1 MWRLAL
7 VAPALLAGCYTYSSV
22 QPATLRPGMSVR
34 VRVSPTAAERVAPLL
49 GVSDAR
55 VLTGTLIDNT
65 GTGGAMIVEVPTATQ
80 TVSGGTVQSLSQRIS
95 IAPGELMEL
104 ESRKLDRTRTGIIV
118 GAVVIIGGSSAIA
131 ALHSGPGLDR
141 PPVGSTTDARIPL
154 LRIHF

>member
-7 VAPALLAGCYTYSSV
+7 LGPALAAGCYTYAPV
-22 QPATLRPGMSVR
+22 QPAALHPGMSVR

-55 VLTGTLIDNT
+55 VLTGTLIDNAAP
-65 GTGGAMIVEVPTATQ
+65 GGAMIVEVPTAVPVVAGSTI
-80 TVSGGTVQSLSQRIS
+80 QSLSQRVS

-104 ESRKLDRTRTGIIV
+104 ESRRLDRTRTGVIV
-118 GAVVIIGGSSAIA
+118 GAVVLIGGSSAIA
-131 ALHSGPGLDR
+131 ALRSGPGLDR
-141 PPVGSTTDARIPL
+141 PPTGSPADSRIPI